1 MQRVIDLGFVPYY
14 DFFEQRKDTPLVT
27 LEEGQLY
34 QIKLNLAEMVRVKG
48 HLDEVGTPGTLE
60 WRKPTL
66 DFLSFSSL
74 SNDDFEMRYRYGF
87 DRIDQFFSDVQIS
100 SFDGRVV
107 TLLFEAFDNLE
118 FDFGNFYLDIQFVVN
133 LNVIRL
139 DIEIDE
145 NGEEQLV
152 ETSYRDRE
160 NVQAGVN
167 WEIEDNEILINSPL
181 KAAVAHHNATIQ
193 AESIQSTQ
201 ADRFDDKMAG
211 LRALIADLDT
221 QISQQEI
228 DIAMSAGSLA
238 VDVVLGKA
246 KGVLRALDAVADVAL
261 GKVLSALDLALAADN
276 TERAAAAAALG
287 NELVQAKSALE
298 EVFHGQEVPG
308 YVKILN
314 DVFLLADILM
324 LVQDIGELGDLT
336 EAQNRL
342 LREFDR
348 LDALRN
354 SEIDATNLDV
364 STSFFRTLN
373 SRLELA
379 YEKEDGTWRTPET
392 SLLYFEKVQDE
403 FRLSYLG
410 LRGSETLNFR
420 NELLDTTVRLFQ
432 GNDSFLGGIGDDH
445 VWTGGGRDV
454 VRAGAGDDHIWAGG
468 GRDIVKAG
476 SGEDRV
482 WLENGNDKAF
492 GGDGLDVLDGGKGR
506 DLLKGNDGNDRL
518 FGQEG
523 DDRLFGGRGKDY
535 LNGGDGDDVL
545 HGGKG
550 RDTLGGG
557 IGADT
562 FQFRKDDIG
571 KTGVSRDFVQH
582 VGLDD
587 TFDFTRLNTEFA
599 QLTVKYDLPNG
610 NHARIKLDHDYDG
623 KADFII
629 DVKYVSGGT
638 IEDAAFL
645 F

>member
-14 DFFEQRKDTPLVT
+14 DFFEKRKDTPPVT
-27 LEEGQLY
+27 LKEGQLY
-34 QIKLNLAEMVRVKG
+34 QIKLNLAKMVSAKG

-74 SNDDFEMRYRYGF
+74 SSDDFEMRYRYGF
-87 DRIDQFFSDVQIS
+87 DRINEFFSDVQIS

-107 TLLFEAFDNLE
+107 TLLFESLENVE
-118 FDFGNFYLDIQFVVN
+118 FDFGNFYLDIQFVAN

-139 DIEIDE
+139 KEEKDE

-152 ETSYRDRE
+152 ETSYRHRE
-160 NVQAGVN
+160 NIQTGVN
-167 WEIEDNEILINSPL
+167 LEIDDNEILISAPL
-181 KAAVAHHNATIQ
+181 KAAVAHHNATIR
-193 AESIQSTQ
+193 AASIQSTQ

-221 QISQQEI
+221 QISRQEI

-261 GKVLSALDLALAADN
+261 GKVFSALDLALAADS
-276 TERAAAAAALG
+276 TERAVAAAALG

-298 EVFHGQEVPG
+298 EVFHGQEIPA

-314 DVFLLADILM
+314 DVFLLADLLM
-324 LVQDIGELGDLT
+324 IVRDIGELGDLK
-336 EAQNRL
+336 EAQDRL

-348 LDALRN
+348 IEAQRN
-354 SEIDATNLDV
+354 SEIDANNLDV
-364 STSFFRTLN
+364 STNFFRTLN
-373 SRLELA
+373 SHLELA

-403 FRLSYLG
+403 FRLSYMG
-410 LRGSETLNFR
+410 LRGSENLNFR

-454 VRAGAGDDHIWAGG
+454 VRSGSGDDHIWAGG
-468 GRDIVKAG
+468 GRDLVKAA

-506 DLLKGNDGNDRL
+506 DLLKGNDGDDRL
-518 FGQEG
+518 WGQQG
-523 DDRLFGGRGKDY
+523 DDRLFGGNGKDY
-535 LNGGDGDDVL
+535 LFGGDGDDVL

-550 RDTLGGG
+550 RDSLGGG
-557 IGADT
+557 IGADS
-562 FQFRKDDIG
+562 FQFRKTDIG
-571 KTGVSRDFVQH
+571 KSGTSKDFVQY
-582 VGLDD
+582 VGVDD

-599 QLTVKYDLPNG
+599 QLTVNYDLPNG
-610 NHARIKLDHDYDG
+610 NQARIKLDHDYDG
-623 KADFII
+623 KTDFII
-629 DVKYVSGGT
+629 NVEYVSGGK
-638 IEDAAFL
+638 IEDTAFL